1 MDSIKKVVDDQRA
14 YFLSG
19 ETKSIDFRKKQLNIL
34 KKAIQ
39 KNELAIMAALK
50 KDLNKSAFEAYA
62 TEIGIVLEE
71 IGFMLKNIKR
81 LAKSKRVKTPI
92 TQFLSSSRV
101 YQEPYGVVLI
111 MSPWNYPFQLTL
123 VPLVAAIATGN
134 CAMIKPS
141 NYSPHTS
148 KLIGE
153 IISSHFDPGYISFT
167 EGGREANES
176 LLEQKF
182 DYIFFTGSVAVG
194 KTIMAKAAAHLT
206 PVTLELGG
214 KSPCI
219 VDKTAN
225 INLAA
230 RRIAWGKYLNAG
242 QTCVAPDYLVIHESI
257 KDEFI
262 KALQK
267 NIIKMYG
274 KNPLNNNDFPKIIN
288 KKHFDRLTGLID
300 EQNVIIGGKSNLLS
314 NQIEPTVL
322 DPVGWEDVIMQEE
335 IFGPVLPIIVFRELS
350 EVVKKVSQRPKPLAL
365 YLFTTS
371 KQNEKIIIDG
381 LSFGGGCINDTVVQV
396 ASSYMAFGG
405 VGESGMGSYHGEA
418 SFRTLSHCKGVLK
431 KSNKLDICLRY
442 PPFNDAHLKR
452 VKKIMK

>member
-71 IGFMLKNIKR
+71 IGFMLKNIER

-153 IISSHFDPGYISFT
+153 IISSHFDSGYISFT

-274 KNPLNNNDFPKIIN
+274 KNPLNNNDYPKIIN
-288 KKHFDRLTGLID
+288 KKHFDRLTGLIN
-300 EQNVIIGGKSNLLS
+300 EQNVIIGGKSDLLT